1 MSQEKT
7 SVPGMEIQ
15 YYANKKEQYVFENY
29 NS

>member
-7 SVPGMEIQ
+7 SVPGMEKFILCKQ
-15 YYANKKEQYVFENY
+15 EEQYVFENY